1 MTSRCLSLLLF
12 FVVVYMLFPQWQK
25 QRQALKFWKNFW
37 DEGILAPGVSAFGIR
52 ICIGMP
58 LEEVFLFLGMRRLAL

>member
-1 MTSRCLSLLLF
+1 MISRCLSLLLF

-37 DEGILAPGVSAFGIR
+37 GEGILAPGVGAKGIR
-52 ICIGMP
+52 IRIVMP

>member
-12 FVVVYMLFPQWQK
+12 FVVVYMLFPRRQK
-25 QRQALKFWKNFW
+25 LRRALKLWKNFW
-37 DEGILAPGVSAFGIR
+37 GGILASGVGAKGIR
-52 ICIGMP
+52 SRMGMP

>member
-1 MTSRCLSLLLF
+1 MISRCLSLLLF

-25 QRQALKFWKNFW
+25 QRQALKLWKNFW
-37 DEGILAPGVSAFGIR
+37 GDGILASGVGAKGGRSR
-52 ICIGMP
+52 MGMP

>member
-1 MTSRCLSLLLF
+1 MISRCLSLLLF

-37 DEGILAPGVSAFGIR
+37 DEGILALGAGVKEIR
-52 ICIGMP
+52 IVMP